1 MIELVGYTNKI
12 TGEFL
17 VILAL
22 LGLVSFFIAYIYVK
36 FTEKRN
42 LENYYFYIFGT
53 GFLLVVITQL
63 MVSLRSISPLLIGL
77 GFVTYFPGIFIAFVL
92 PGLFIKKQFPEKY
105 SAFLVS
111 VPALF
116 IPYNFFNHQ
125 GLAGDMENSVN
136 IMYEFEFV
144 FDYIGAVILS
154 GIILGF
160 ILLAAFTFKGQET
173 GTNIFLPASVVLLI
187 IMTFFSSLITGAI
200 FLSVYLYVFIKEAG
214 IKTGRRNI
222 FFLSCAAFGLLV
234 VLPVLMDAGM
244 GGVNTCI
251 YSLFGTLAVSLAILG
266 LFYFLDIIRDTPGM
280 PE

>member
-92 PGLFIKKQFPEKY
+92 PGLFIKNNSLKNIRHFWYRCRP
-105 SAFLVS
+105 FLFLTIS
-111 VPALF
+111 LTTR
-116 IPYNFFNHQ
+116 
-125 GLAGDMENSVN
+125 GLRATWK
-136 IMYEFEFV
+136 
-144 FDYIGAVILS
+144 IL
-154 GIILGF
+154 
-160 ILLAAFTFKGQET
+160 
-173 GTNIFLPASVVLLI
+173 
-187 IMTFFSSLITGAI
+187 
-200 FLSVYLYVFIKEAG
+200 
-214 IKTGRRNI
+214 
-222 FFLSCAAFGLLV
+222 
-234 VLPVLMDAGM
+234 
-244 GGVNTCI
+244 
-251 YSLFGTLAVSLAILG
+251 
-266 LFYFLDIIRDTPGM
+266 
-280 PE
+280 